1 MKDRMETLIELAM
14 NIAEEVNKNG
24 GYSIRILSTE
34 RLDPQYFKDLDIILS
49 RIYHIEKYPLDDAWM
64 FVSSEKKSVKKQI
77 EEICENMK
85 EEFKNFPPEDIDLM
99 VEFIKLRMP
108 EK

>member
-1 MKDRMETLIELAM
+1 MKDRMEMIIELAM

-24 GYSIRILSTE
+24 YSIE
-34 RLDPQYFKDLDIILS
+34 KLDSQYFKDVDIILS
-49 RIYHIEKYPLDDAWM
+49 RVYHIEKYPIDDAWM

-77 EEICENMK
+77 EELYKEMK

-108 EK
+108 EN